1 MGTTKQFPKTFAL
14 GKQVASKKKP
24 SKFHPV
30 GLESA
35 PAENLAL
42 RSQHLNVSAGR
53 VFYETAASRHRR
65 TRAALLQ
72 HSEVSRDLAIP
83 LQRGGARGPGSNS
96 MGVARDDEEGHE
108 GDLRR
113 QALRCRHKPRKMG
126 RSQSITSKHSY
137 ASLMPPGLRQPVLKR
152 SLSAPSAGRSSR
164 RRLAEKLWKA
174 SPH

>member
-14 GKQVASKKKP
+14 GKQAASKKKP

-53 VFYETAASRHRR
+53 VFYEKAASRHQR

-83 LQRGGARGPGSNS
+83 LQRGGARGPGST
-96 MGVARDDEEGHE
+96 MVVARDDEEGHE
-108 GDLRR
+108 RDLRR
-113 QALRCRHKPRKMG
+113 QTLWCRHKPRKMG
-126 RSQSITSKHSY
+126 RSQSVTSKHSY
-137 ASLMPPGLRQPVLKR
+137 ASLIPPGLRQPALKR
-152 SLSAPSAGRSSR
+152 SQSAPLAGRSSR

-174 SPH
+174 SPR